1 MIKKYT
7 QAIGPA
13 QLSRFW
19 RARLGLLVI
28 SGAFV
33 CASGLTLAAGPASTL
48 PTTSTSFEQPVS
60 FDPLRP
66 VFKGTPAT
74 QARASLSADGKTLEV
89 SAGDYRTRFDSRTSW
104 TMRSVFYKTAN
115 IDQSEGGAFL
125 QCVLN
130 ENHGQVDASGK
141 KVDPFLG
148 SGHRPEQIDQLVV
161 ELYSGTKRLSREAVA
176 PGLKPQVGGDTV
188 VVRKLSRFVSAYNGL
203 LMKLDYTTVITPA
216 GVEQYARLTPGD
228 GDITKINFFY
238 PVMQMYPNA
247 TQDWAAFL
255 GAQVVEA
262 GVFKDDNSFSLG
274 KRLSAFVTFNPE
286 TKTGI
291 YIYHPSDYAGG
302 QHSIW
307 HRKGDNKLYFK
318 YPRFKSVDD
327 VRDYRF
333 FLTAF
338 PCTGLTSEPPAE
350 SAGWKAVSLPSGGE
364 TAQFWIKE

>member
-19 RARLGLLVI
+19 RARLGLLVL
-28 SGAFV
+28 SGAF
-33 CASGLTLAAGPASTL
+33 ASAPVPAAPPTAASTSEVA
-48 PTTSTSFEQPVS
+48 TSEFEQPVS

-66 VFKGTPAT
+66 VFKEKPAT

-161 ELYSGTKRLSREAVA
+161 ELYAGTKRLSRETVVA
-176 PGLKPQVGGDTV
+176 GLKPQAGGDTV

-238 PVMQMYPNA
+238 PVMQMFPNA
-247 TQDWAAFL
+247 THDWAAFL

-291 YIYHPSDYAGG
+291 YLYHPADYAGG
-302 QHSIW
+302 VHNIW

-327 VRDYRF
+327 VRDYRL

-338 PCTGLTSEPPAE
+338 TCTGLASEQPAE
-350 SAGWKAVSLPSGGE
+350 SAGWKAVSFPSGGE
-364 TAQFWIKE
+364 SAKFWIKE